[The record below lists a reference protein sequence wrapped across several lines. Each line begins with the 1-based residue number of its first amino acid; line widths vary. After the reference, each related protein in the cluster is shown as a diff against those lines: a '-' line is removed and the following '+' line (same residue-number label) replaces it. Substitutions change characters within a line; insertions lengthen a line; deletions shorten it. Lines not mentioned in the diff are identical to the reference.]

1 MQMDL
6 IKTERLTLRAIEPTD
21 EDDLFELHT
30 DPEVMRYL
38 TDGEPHSPEMVKTV
52 MRVIEAL
59 ATRHNGR
66 FGYWAAIETK
76 TNTFMGW
83 FHFRPAYDDPQNC
96 RTIELGYRLK
106 PAFWGQGFATEGSK
120 ALIERGFQELGVDE
134 VVATTMK
141 NNIASRRVMEKAGLR
156 FVEEFVDARFPGTTE
171 LDVRYALRRDAS

>member
-1 MQMDL
+1 
-6 IKTERLTLRAIEPTD
+6 
-21 EDDLFELHT
+21 
-30 DPEVMRYL
+30 
-38 TDGEPHSPEMVKTV
+38 
-52 MRVIEAL
+52 
-59 ATRHNGR
+59 
-66 FGYWAAIETK
+66 
-76 TNTFMGW
+76 MGW